1 MGKGFLDRPLYQA
14 DIQVVF
20 SLDLKLFIYQV
31 SRL

>member
-14 DIQVVF
+14 HIQVVL
-20 SLDLKLFIYQV
+20 SLSLKLFIYQV